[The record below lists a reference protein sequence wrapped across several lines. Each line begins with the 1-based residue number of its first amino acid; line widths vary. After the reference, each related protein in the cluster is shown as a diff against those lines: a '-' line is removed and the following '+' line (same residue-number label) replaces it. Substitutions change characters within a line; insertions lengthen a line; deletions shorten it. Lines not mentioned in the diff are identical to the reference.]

1 MFVEQPR
8 YTGSVKYLQEYLWQ
22 VVHGAM
28 EGSEPGDTVLRLYR
42 MEPGLTLLRSMSPVL
57 PKAAVVSDL
66 FYDGS
71 LACLVWCTDQ
81 GPGTDYW
88 DIAVPGLSNGE
99 GREGGQGGSTR
110 TSGMQLYTGL
120 EGGEVVV
127 TNIFLPTC
135 HAFSLQGQH
144 LVTVAVAKEGDRLAP
159 SLVLGPQSL
168 VL

>member
-1 MFVEQPR
+1 
-8 YTGSVKYLQEYLWQ
+8 
-22 VVHGAM
+22 M

-42 MEPGLTLLRSMSPVL
+42 MDAGLTLLRSMSPVL

-66 FYDGS
+66 FYDGG

-99 GREGGQGGSTR
+99 GRGPGGSTR

-135 HAFSLQGQH
+135 HAFSLQGRH
-144 LVTVAVAKEGDRLAP
+144 LVTVAVAKEGDRSAP
-159 SLVLGPQSL
+159 CSSSILIPQPRSLKET
-168 VL
+168 